1 MGLVLAVT
9 RDGGLSLLMAVAVA
23 LELHHCLVLC
33 IVMLPVWLVLAG
45 TPLLLVN
52 KRQPPND
59 DQVNAYF
66 VVARLSM
73 AV

>member
-1 MGLVLAVT
+1 MGRVLAVT
-9 RDGGLSLLMAVAVA
+9 RDGWLSLLMAVA
-23 LELHHCLVLC
+23 LELHHCLVLR

-45 TPLLLVN
+45 TLLLLEN
-52 KRQPPND
+52 KHQPPND